1 MTQEQ
6 TRKLG
11 IEFERRIIE
20 MYPQFALQEKL
31 DTDTIYSFL
40 SEYQSQYVKTL
51 YITEGQTQS
60 GTRQDNKIHDILSKL
75 IRHEDIKPSN
85 EIDNCQL
92 EFVLPADYSM
102 YITSY
107 SVVDRTYKSN
117 KTLETP
123 LYLDN
128 VTIKQDIAV
137 RFLDVAYN
145 QKGILQKPL
154 VILDQA
160 NQSSTIRL
168 IHDTYTH
175 ISNINLTYY
184 CSPYAFNVM
193 KFNDKDMSVGA
204 VHSYCELPYSCF
216 EDIVSGAVDMY
227 ITQYKFRLQLG
238 NKQQQQQQQRQEQE
252 DKQ

>member
-11 IEFERRIIE
+11 IEFERRITE
-20 MYPQFALQEKL
+20 MYPQFAIQDKL

-51 YITEGQTQS
+51 YVAEGQTQS
-60 GTRQDNKIHDILSKL
+60 GTRQDNKIHDILSNL

-85 EIDNCQL
+85 EVDNCQL
-92 EFVLPADYSM
+92 EFDLPADYSM

-117 KTLETP
+117 KTLSTP

-128 VTIKQDIAV
+128 VNVKQDLAV

-145 QKGILQKPL
+145 QKGVLQKPL
-154 VILDQA
+154 VVLDQN
-160 NQSSTIRL
+160 NQNTTIRL

-175 ISNINLTYY
+175 VQNINLTYY
-184 CSPYAFNVM
+184 CYPYAFNVM
-193 KFNDKDMSVGA
+193 KFNDQDKSTGA

-238 NKQQQQQQQRQEQE
+238 GKQQQQKPQQEQE
-252 DKQ
+252 DK

>member
-11 IEFERRIIE
+11 IEFERRISE
-20 MYPQFALQEKL
+20 MYPQFAMQDKL

-51 YITEGQTQS
+51 YVAEGQTQS

-92 EFVLPADYSM
+92 EFKLPTDYSM

-128 VTIKQDIAV
+128 ITIKQDIAV

-168 IHDTYTH
+168 IHDMYTH

-193 KFNDKDMSVGA
+193 KFNDSDMSAGA

-227 ITQYKFRLQLG
+227 ITQYKFRLQFG
-238 NKQQQQQQQRQEQE
+238 NKQQQPQQEQE

>member
-1 MTQEQ
+1 
-6 TRKLG
+6 
-11 IEFERRIIE
+11 
-20 MYPQFALQEKL
+20 MYPQFAMQNKL

-40 SEYQSQYVKTL
+40 SEYQSQYVKAL
-51 YITEGQTQS
+51 YVAEGQTQS

-75 IRHEDIKPSN
+75 VRHEDIKPSN
-85 EIDNCQL
+85 QIDGCQL
-92 EFVLPADYSM
+92 EFTLPADYSM
-102 YITSY
+102 YITSH

-117 KTLETP
+117 ETLTSP
-123 LYLDN
+123 LCLDN
-128 VTIKQDIAV
+128 VTIKQDLVA

-145 QKGILQKPL
+145 QHGILQKPL
-154 VILDQA
+154 VVLDQA

-175 ISNINLTYY
+175 ILNINLTYY
-184 CSPYAFNVM
+184 CYPYAFNVM
-193 KFNDKDMSVGA
+193 KFNDDDKSVGA

-238 NKQQQQQQQRQEQE
+238 NKQQQQPQQEQE